1 VRRGCVHHRGPK
13 SQPERYHAG
22 THIAVDRGLGRF
34 IQRNRVPEHGKSTKT
49 LGTSIV
55 SLALIGWP
63 HGKESRGKE
72 PIAASVRSR
81 ILDKIV
87 NVSVKNEIAAQE
99 TLEKVLSQCAP
110 AMRDSLEAVLRG
122 EDLPFEQGLQLATAE
137 GTGLQALVAVA
148 DYLRRETAGETVT
161 YVVNRNINFTN
172 VCFVGCSFCG
182 FGRGPQA
189 ADAYSLSFEQ
199 IVRRAQEAWD
209 CGATE
214 VCIQGGLPRDLD
226 GFFYRDLLRAIKR
239 SISAMHVHAFSP
251 MEIDY
256 GVLKTGMPLRDYL
269 QMLKDEGLGSIPGT
283 AAEILDDR
291 IRRQLSPNKL
301 PVARWVEII
310 TTAHA
315 LGIPSTST
323 MMYGHVEEP
332 ADWIGHLLLLRSIQ
346 KRTGG
351 FTEFVP
357 LGFIHQNTRLY
368 KHGGA
373 RPGAVRDEHLR
384 VHALSRVLLH
394 GAIPNVQVSWVKLG
408 IETSLACLQAG
419 ANDFGG
425 TLMEENISKAAGATF
440 GEYVSPEEFRA
451 HIRKIGR
458 MPAERSTTY
467 KIRRTFERHED
478 DPPSTATPL
487 RQLRAE
493 AHGPYTEGAY

>member
-1 VRRGCVHHRGPK
+1 MISPEINLTASEAMRACPADVRECLH
-13 SQPERYHAG
+13 
-22 THIAVDRGLGRF
+22 
-34 IQRNRVPEHGKSTKT
+34 KT
-49 LGTSIV
+49 LDGGELNFEE
-55 SLALIGWP
+55 SL
-63 HGKESRGKE
+63 R
-72 PIAASVRSR
+72 
-81 ILDKIV
+81 
-87 NVSVKNEIAAQE
+87 
-99 TLEKVLSQCAP
+99 
-110 AMRDSLEAVLRG
+110 
-122 EDLPFEQGLQLATAE
+122 LATAR
-137 GTGLQALVAVA
+137 GTSLNGLVAVA
-148 DYLRRETAGETVT
+148 DHLRRETVGDTIT

-189 ADAYSLSFEQ
+189 ADAYSLSFEEV
-199 IVRRAQEAWD
+199 VRRAREAWD

-214 VCIQGGLPRDLD
+214 VCIQGGLPRDFD

-239 SISAMHVHAFSP
+239 DLPAMHVHAFSP

-269 QMLKDEGLGSIPGT
+269 RMMKDEGLGSIPGT

-301 PVARWVEII
+301 PVARWVQII
-310 TTAHA
+310 TTAHE
-315 LGIPSTST
+315 LGIPTTST

-332 ADWIGHLLLLRSIQ
+332 ADWVRHLLLLRSMQ
-346 KRTGG
+346 MRTGG

-373 RPGAVRDEHLR
+373 RPGAMRDEHLR

-394 GAIPNVQVSWVKLG
+394 GAIRNLQVSWVKLG
-408 IETSLACLQAG
+408 IDTSLACLQAG

-451 HIRKIGR
+451 HIRRIGR
-458 MPAERSTTY
+458 IPAERSTTY
-467 KIRRTFERHED
+467 KIRRTFERRED
-478 DPPSTATPL
+478 DPPSAPPAL
-487 RQLRAE
+487 RLARAE
-493 AHGPYTEGAY
+493 THAAYTEGAY

>member
-1 VRRGCVHHRGPK
+1 MNEDATTLMK
-13 SQPERYHAG
+13 SESAPSE
-22 THIAVDRGLGRF
+22 TF
-34 IQRNRVPEHGKSTKT
+34 EK
-49 LGTSIV
+49 
-55 SLALIGWP
+55 ALT
-63 HGKESRGKE
+63 R
-72 PIAASVRSR
+72 
-81 ILDKIV
+81 
-87 NVSVKNEIAAQE
+87 
-99 TLEKVLSQCAP
+99 CAP
-110 AMRDSLEAVLRG
+110 AVRHSLHGVLRG
-122 EDLPFEQGLQLATAE
+122 EEPSFEQALNLTTAQ
-137 GTGLQALVAVA
+137 GSDLQALVAVA
-148 DYLRRETAGETVT
+148 DYLRRETVGETIT
-161 YVVNRNINFTN
+161 YVVNRNINFTH

-189 ADAYSLSFEQ
+189 ADAYSLSFEEM
-199 IVRRAQEAWD
+199 VRRAQEAWD

-226 GFFYRDLLRAIKR
+226 GFFYRDLWRTIKRAIPG
-239 SISAMHVHAFSP
+239 IHVHAFSP

-269 QMLKDEGLGSIPGT
+269 RMMKDEGLGSIPGT
-283 AAEILDDR
+283 AAEVLDDR
-291 IRRQLSPNKL
+291 IRLQLSPNKL

-310 TTAHA
+310 TAAHE
-315 LGIPSTST
+315 LGIPTTST

-332 ADWIGHLLLLRSIQ
+332 ADWVRHLLLLRSSQ

-368 KHGGA
+368 KYGGA

-384 VHALSRVLLH
+384 VHALSRILLH
-394 GAIPNVQVSWVKLG
+394 DAIRNIQVSWVKLG

-440 GEYVSPEEFRA
+440 GEYVSPEEFRS

-458 MPAERSTTY
+458 VPAERSTTY
-467 KIRRTFERHED
+467 KIRRAFERPED
-478 DPPSTATPL
+478 DLPSAAPL
-487 RQLRAE
+487 FRLARTE
-493 AHGPYTEGAY
+493 THTPYTEGAY

>member
-1 VRRGCVHHRGPK
+1 M
-13 SQPERYHAG
+13 SQ
-22 THIAVDRGLGRF
+22 
-34 IQRNRVPEHGKSTKT
+34 KT
-49 LGTSIV
+49 LSRV
-55 SLALIGWP
+55 LA
-63 HGKESRGKE
+63 
-72 PIAASVRSR
+72 
-81 ILDKIV
+81 
-87 NVSVKNEIAAQE
+87 
-99 TLEKVLSQCAP
+99 QCASR
-110 AMRDSLEAVLRG
+110 ARDSLESVL
-122 EDLPFEQGLQLATAE
+122 QGQEPSFDEALCLATAE
-137 GTGLQALVAVA
+137 GADLEALAAVA
-148 DYLRRETAGETVT
+148 DYLRSETVGRTVT

-189 ADAYSLSFEQ
+189 SDAYSLSFEE
-199 IVRRAQEAWD
+199 IVRRAREAWD

-226 GFFYRDLLRAIKR
+226 RFFYRDLLRAIKGALP
-239 SISAMHVHAFSP
+239 AMHVHAFSP

-256 GVLKTGMPLRDYL
+256 GVWKTGLPLRDYL
-269 QMLKDEGLGSIPGT
+269 QMMKDEGLGSIPGT

-291 IRRQLSPNKL
+291 IRQQLSPNKL

-310 TTAHA
+310 TTAHE
-315 LGIPSTST
+315 LSIPSTST

-332 ADWIGHLLLLRSIQ
+332 ADWVRHLLLLRSIQ
-346 KRTGG
+346 KRTAG

-373 RPGAVRDEHLR
+373 RPGAARDEHLR

-394 GAIPNVQVSWVKLG
+394 GAIRNVQVSWVKLG

-451 HIRKIGR
+451 HIREISR
-458 MPAERSTTY
+458 VPAERSTTY
-467 KIRRTFERHED
+467 KIRRTFERRED
-478 DPPSTATPL
+478 DPSSALPAL
-487 RQLRAE
+487 RLARSE
-493 AHGPYTEGAY
+493 NHTGYTEGAY

>member
-1 VRRGCVHHRGPK
+1 MNEHATTVLK
-13 SQPERYHAG
+13 S
-22 THIAVDRGLGRF
+22 
-34 IQRNRVPEHGKSTKT
+34 
-49 LGTSIV
+49 
-55 SLALIGWP
+55 
-63 HGKESRGKE
+63 ESA
-72 PIAASVRSR
+72 P
-81 ILDKIV
+81 L
-87 NVSVKNEIAAQE
+87 E
-99 TLEKVLSQCAP
+99 TLKEAMSRCARAVRNP
-110 AMRDSLEAVLRG
+110 LEAVLRG
-122 EDLPFEQGLQLATAE
+122 EELSFEQGLNLATAE
-137 GTGLQALVAVA
+137 GPDLQALLAVA
-148 DYLRRETAGETVT
+148 DHLRRQTVGEAIT

-189 ADAYSLSFEQ
+189 GDAYSLSFEE

-239 SISAMHVHAFSP
+239 VIPTMHVHAFSP

-256 GVLKTGMPLRDYL
+256 GVLKTRMPLRDYL
-269 QMLKDEGLGSIPGT
+269 QMMKDEGLGSIPGT

-291 IRRQLSPNKL
+291 IRLQLSPNKL

-310 TTAHA
+310 STAHE
-315 LGIPSTST
+315 LGIPTTST

-332 ADWIGHLLLLRSIQ
+332 ADWVRHLFLLRSIQ
-346 KRTGG
+346 ERTGG

-394 GAIPNVQVSWVKLG
+394 GAIRNIQVSWVKLG
-408 IETSLACLQAG
+408 TETSLACLQAG

-440 GEYVSPEEFRA
+440 GEYVSPEEFRS

-458 MPAERSTTY
+458 VPAERSTTY
-467 KIRRTFERHED
+467 KIRRTFERPED
-478 DPPSTATPL
+478 DPPSVMSPFRVART
-487 RQLRAE
+487 E
-493 AHGPYTEGAY
+493 SHSPYIEGSY